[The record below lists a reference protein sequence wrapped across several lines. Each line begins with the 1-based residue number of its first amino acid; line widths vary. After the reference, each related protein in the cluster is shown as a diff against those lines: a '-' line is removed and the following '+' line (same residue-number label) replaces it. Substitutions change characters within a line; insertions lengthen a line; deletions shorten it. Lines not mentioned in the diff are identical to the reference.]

1 MTSEL
6 ESRMDRIRRI
16 VRSPWAIV
24 GVIVVVVMAASS
36 FFHVPWLGDLSDWL
50 INRAPPQGYL
60 FVSYAVPIALGA
72 LCGLMCERSGVINIG
87 IEGMMLTAAFVAFLA
102 GAYLDEII
110 GRPWAA
116 FAAIPF
122 AILAAMLLSALHAW
136 LSITVKADQVIGGTV
151 INILALGATAF
162 FNQLLVSTSG
172 LSGTG
177 ILPKLDIPDGIAAV
191 PLVGPLIKAV
201 FNQGPIAISTIALV
215 IVLQVLLFRS
225 RWGLRTRAVGEHP
238 KAADT
243 VGIDVY
249 RVRYTNVILGGMFA
263 GLAGSFLTLEL
274 SNSFQ
279 DNVTGGIGFIGLAAL
294 VFGRYTPFG
303 ALGGALLFGTAQSL
317 QLISRIPSSAPG
329 GALGEWIATAP
340 SQWFG
345 VVPYILTIVILAG
358 VVGKANPPAADGVPY
373 DKEGH

>member
-6 ESRMDRIRRI
+6 KSRLDRIRGI
-16 VRSPWAIV
+16 LRSPWVIV
-24 GVIVVVVMAASS
+24 GVIVIVVMAAST

-122 AILAAMLLSALHAW
+122 AILAAMVLSALHAW

-151 INILALGATAF
+151 INILALGGTAF

-172 LSGTG
+172 LAGTG
-177 ILPKLDIPDGIAAV
+177 LLPKLDIPDPVAAV
-191 PLVGPLIKAV
+191 PFIGPLIKAV
-201 FNQGPIAISTIALV
+201 FNQGPIAISTIVLV

-249 RVRYTNVILGGMFA
+249 RVRYTNVILGGVFA

-279 DNVTGGIGFIGLAAL
+279 DNMTGGVGFIGLAAL
-294 VFGRYTPFG
+294 VFGRYTPLG